1 QLNTCIEKYEYK
13 QDMNLNALQMV
24 FAVLTA
30 QYTFDISAG
39 RRIWPLN
46 IIRNYTCQYGHYSIP
61 DKICLDVSYPCVS
74 LCCSAGSSELVISG
88 CPLPTD
94 FNNSTLDGYKYWP
107 NCCSERNARLCE
119 SSSNTKGLDLSGVS
133 TQGNKTKKKHCVWQL

>member
-1 QLNTCIEKYEYK
+1 
-13 QDMNLNALQMV
+13 MNLNALQMV
-24 FAVLTA
+24 FVVLTA

-107 NCCSERNARLCE
+107 NCCVRRAHTRRPGHPVALYYA
-119 SSSNTKGLDLSGVS
+119 LDGSWRYRHEKL
-133 TQGNKTKKKHCVWQL
+133 TYE